1 MKTVLIIHGFG
12 GHAGIHWQQWLSN
25 QLEAQGHKVLMPDMP
40 EPDHPDRKV
49 WLEATRQTLAG
60 VNLGQLTIVGHSL
73 GVVTALDF
81 IEQADSQVN
90 RLLSVAGFAKDY
102 GSEEIGYFL
111 SERIIDFE
119 SVKDKLRWAAVIYGD
134 NDPRVPQ
141 AALKYLAD
149 SLGVQPVIVPNGGHL
164 NSEAGFTEFPRL
176 VELLR

>member
-1 MKTVLIIHGFG
+1 
-12 GHAGIHWQQWLSN
+12 
-25 QLEAQGHKVLMPDMP
+25 MPT
-40 EPDHPDRKV
+40 PDHPDRKA
-49 WLEATRQTLAG
+49 WLETTRQTLAG

-90 RLLSVAGFAKDY
+90 RLLSAAGFAKDY
-102 GSEEIGYFL
+102 GAETTGYFL
-111 SERIIDFE
+111 NERIIDFE
-119 SVKDKLRWAAVIYGD
+119 SVHDKLRWAAVIYGD
-134 NDPRVPQ
+134 NDPYVPQ

-149 SLGVQPVIVPNGGHL
+149 SLGVQPVVVPNGGHL